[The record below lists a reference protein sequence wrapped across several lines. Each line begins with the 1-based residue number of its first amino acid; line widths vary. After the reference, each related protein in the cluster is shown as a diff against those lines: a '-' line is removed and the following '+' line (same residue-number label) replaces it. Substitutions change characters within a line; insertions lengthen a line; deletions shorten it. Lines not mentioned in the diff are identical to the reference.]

1 MNIQLIA
8 NIQGLSLGYL
18 FEPDKEVTIGR
29 EIGNS
34 IAPLVDSISRKHA
47 RIICKDGVW
56 TLEDLGSTNGSYLN
70 GTKIEAPSPLK
81 TGDVMRFGMMSL
93 SVELKAPT
101 AASEAPAAPAHPSPS
116 PAVAPA
122 AAPAAELEPVADLP
136 PVEPLK
142 PVSPLTP
149 AEAASAGAAAAPK
162 EILTP
167 TSPTVVAKAP
177 ALKPGIKLPPKPALG
192 AGIKLPPRPA
202 GLKPGIKLPPRPA
215 GLKPGIK
222 LPPKNV

>member
-34 IAPLVDSISRKHA
+34 IAPLVDSLSRKHA
-47 RIICKDGVW
+47 RIFCKDGVW
-56 TLEDLGSTNGSYLN
+56 TLEDLESSNGSYLN

-93 SVELKAPT
+93 SVELKAPA
-101 AASEAPAAPAHPSPS
+101 AASAAPAAPAA
-116 PAVAPA
+116 PAVPVPAPAPA
-122 AAPAAELEPVADLP
+122 AAPVAELEPVADLP

-177 ALKPGIKLPPKPALG
+177 AMEDAAIPMMPPSVPDANIT
-192 AGIKLPPRPA
+192 A
-202 GLKPGIKLPPRPA
+202 
-215 GLKPGIK
+215 
-222 LPPKNV
+222 